1 MSSACTRSADPKT
14 TMRRFDMRAEEIK
27 ALYGAQITALQ
38 HALHRIPE
46 LSLREYKTTAV
57 IKETMGAQGFEL
69 LDVGTQTGAA
79 FRLRTGKP
87 GAAICLRAD
96 VDGIEAQEAA
106 DRPVRSAHPGWM
118 HACGH
123 DVHSAGLYGAALA
136 LNALRYS
143 LQQDVIFLFQS
154 AEEYAVGAQAVIESG
169 FFDREN
175 VAAVYG
181 LHNMPSMTVGTVA
194 IAAGPVMAAKDSF
207 RIRICGRGGHGAMP
221 EQCADPIVAAAS
233 LITMLQTVVSRSISP
248 LDSAAITVS
257 AIHSGSTD
265 NRVEDEVQLLG
276 SVRSLQPETRTQI
289 QKRMETIVLHCA
301 AAHGCTGCLE
311 FTGGVPAVV
320 NAPSLLPGIQ
330 AAAERALG
338 RENVTQARPVMIS
351 EDFSHYCRIRP
362 AFFCFLGSGG
372 VGRENA
378 PLHSGSY
385 LAHEDTAFHAAAL
398 LTEAALQH
406 GGSYIY

>member
-1 MSSACTRSADPKT
+1 
-14 TMRRFDMRAEEIK
+14 MRAQEIK

-38 HALHRIPE
+38 HALHQIPE
-46 LSLREYKTTAV
+46 LSLREYETTAV
-57 IKETMGAQGFEL
+57 IKEAMLAQGFEL
-69 LDVGTQTGAA
+69 LDVGTRTGAA

-87 GAAICLRAD
+87 GAAVCLRAD
-96 VDGIEAQEAA
+96 IDGIEAEEAA
-106 DRPVRSAHPGWM
+106 DRPLRSAHPGRM

-123 DVHSAGLYGAALA
+123 DVHSAGLYGAALM
-136 LNALRYS
+136 LNALRHS
-143 LQQDVIFLFQS
+143 LQRDVIFLFQS
-154 AEEYAVGAQAVIESG
+154 AEEYAVGAQAVIKSG

-175 VAAVYG
+175 VAVVYG
-181 LHNMPSMTVGTVA
+181 LHNMPSMPVGTAA

-207 RIRICGRGGHGAMP
+207 RIEICGRGGHGAMP

-233 LITMLQTVVSRSISP
+233 LISMLQTVVSRNTSP
-248 LDSAAITVS
+248 LDSVAITVS

-265 NRVEDEVQLLG
+265 NRVEDAVQLLG
-276 SVRSLQPETRTQI
+276 SMRSLQSGARTRAQA
-289 QKRMETIVLHCA
+289 RMETIVLHCA
-301 AAHGCTGCLE
+301 AAHGCTGHLE

-320 NAPSLLPGIQ
+320 NAPSLLPGVQ
-330 AAAERALG
+330 TAAERALG

-362 AFFCFLGSGG
+362 AFFCFLGSGAA
-372 VGRENA
+372 GRENA

-398 LTEAALQH
+398 LAEAALQY
-406 GGSYIY
+406 GS